1 MEIGDSKKILQWEKW
16 RIKYGVAKDKLVFFN
31 EGFLF
36 IILAIGSIVISIIRL
51 LHINNNIYL
60 YIRIWLFLY
69 PLPIAFYLTII
80 MIFVKKL
87 KRYGERDLDKIV
99 STEKEESG
107 RKYIFMGSLFFAAS
121 YISAIILLLLFIP
134 FSFFSY
140 DENKVDL
147 QNRMIAHRGLHDEEC
162 PENTLSAF
170 QNAINQN
177 YAVELDIWISKDNI
191 PVVIHDNDMKRLCGT
206 DQKITGLSVEEIK
219 KMRVVGKAEIPTLQE
234 VLGLV
239 DGQVPL
245 IAEIKKYFP
254 AANENQALADVLKEY
269 EGIYMVQ
276 SFSPV
281 PLCWFKQ
288 NYPAIPRGQLLA
300 DWKSFSNR
308 RVFCLRDNIYNMIS
322 EPDYIGY
329 DRNVIKYASLNGIR
343 KHEIPVISWLFNID
357 EIKEEDEHG
366 YDGYLIEK
374 TGKKSG

>member
-60 YIRIWLFLY
+60 YIWLFLY

-162 PENTLSAF
+162 PENTLSA
-170 QNAINQN
+170 
-177 YAVELDIWISKDNI
+177 LDIWISKDNI

-245 IAEIKKYFP
+245 IAEIKK
-254 AANENQALADVLKEY
+254 Y